1 MICASSYLLSQ
12 INQGVMFAQV
22 LKYVYILCILQI
34 KNMFRPLPPPFPK
47 IKKKL
52 ISCSGAVIITVPEVA
67 KSHYFCLKASNHK
80 TKASNDL
87 LQKSSPLTSDI

>member
-1 MICASSYLLSQ
+1 
-12 INQGVMFAQV
+12 MFAQV
-22 LKYVYILCILQI
+22 LKNVYILCILQV
-34 KNMFRPLPPPFPK
+34 KNMFRPPPPPFQK
-47 IKKKL
+47 LKKKPDQL
-52 ISCSGAVIITVPEVA
+52 LWCSYNNVSFPEVA

>member
-1 MICASSYLLSQ
+1 
-12 INQGVMFAQV
+12 MFAQV
-22 LKYVYILCILQI
+22 LKNVYILCILQM
-34 KNMFRPLPPPFPK
+34 KNMFRHPPPFSK
-47 IKKKL
+47 NKKN
-52 ISCSGAVIITVPEVA
+52 IWSAIITVPEVA

>member
-1 MICASSYLLSQ
+1 
-12 INQGVMFAQV
+12 MFAQV
-22 LKYVYILCILQI
+22 LKYVYILCILQM
-34 KNMFRPLPPPFPK
+34 KNMFRPPAPLS
-47 IKKKL
+47 KKKNKKTDQL
-52 ISCSGAVIITVPEVA
+52 LWCSYNNVSFPEVA

>member
-1 MICASSYLLSQ
+1 MHPA
-12 INQGVMFAQV
+12 NE
-22 LKYVYILCILQI
+22 KYVPTP
-34 KNMFRPLPPPFPK
+34 RPLSK
-47 IKKKL
+47 NKKKA
-52 ISCSGAVIITVPEVA
+52 ISCSCAVIITVPEVA

>member
-67 KSHYFCLKASNHK
+67 KSHYFCLKAFNHK